1 MATSAGA
8 GANIFNRLRAGTIA
22 WGNVPESPKA
32 NSPHRPSSGQTSEIQ
47 RLHGRKGRQAH
58 YTRKAILEKAKEEER
73 RRMWLAHHPGAPES
87 NWATREKKRKTR
99 KEILRGMR
107 KADKKRRA

>member
-1 MATSAGA
+1 MASGA
-8 GANIFNRLRAGTIA
+8 SSMFNMLKAGTIH

-32 NSPHRPSSGQTSEIQ
+32 PSPHRPSSGQTSEIQ

-58 YTRKAILEKAKEEER
+58 YTRKAILEKEKEEDR
-73 RRMWLAHHPGAPES
+73 RRFWLLHHPGAAEA
-87 NWATREKKRKTR
+87 NWNTREKKRKTR